1 MSNFILPRVTES
13 ESKCRCGCEVV
24 ASLYFLRTIS
34 RLLTLY
40 NKPVKI
46 TTSYRC
52 PEYNNQ
58 IGGVKDSPHLL
69 NDAVFGAADLRCYN
83 PIERM
88 KLIKLIMPM
97 VEKGIFNHVE
107 VCDKHIHLARVS
119 SDHRLAN
126 MFNWGRSK

>member
-69 NDAVFGAADLRCYN
+69 NDAVFGANAQRLHEGGNGFIPSIDALQQAGQVKITLRQVRAD
-83 PIERM
+83 
-88 KLIKLIMPM
+88 
-97 VEKGIFNHVE
+97 FQ
-107 VCDKHIHLARVS
+107 
-119 SDHRLAN
+119 
-126 MFNWGRSK
+126 